1 MLGRCVVPAVRH
13 HLKVK
18 KETHDFLHKDTIQW
32 KSRHAWRCLCSRTDF
47 DGPTSLS
54 TKSMSKSP
62 LLDGTLEFSF
72 WRECLALLT
81 LSTPAFF
88 QGFLAI
94 SLTSVVYLFMGRL
107 GSLPL
112 SIASLSFSLFSLTG
126 ASVISGLS
134 MGIETIGGQANGAGN
149 AQLVS
154 VAFLQGL
161 FSSLIACLVISLVW
175 SQAEWVFLK
184 LGQTPSIATKAAHYL
199 QLLIPYLFTEAI
211 FSCQT
216 KALEARG
223 IVRPTTIA
231 CGVAILVSPLL
242 SWFLIFKTRY
252 SMYGGP
258 IALTLISLFIA
269 VTLSI
274 WTHPVKIVE
283 PGSVAQM
290 MKEGWGSFRRYMS
303 VTLPGLGTLCSEWWS
318 YEIFTVAAGILSSPE
333 LSLGIM
339 GASNSIINILFVV
352 ALGLATGVLVRV
364 SNFLGA
370 GFKRRAMTSART
382 AVFVAVIIET
392 VSLIT
397 ICYFARP
404 ISRIWFSDPTAE
416 SIFVTALPLISLTE
430 WGSGMSFVLGGI
442 LRACNRGKYE
452 LFANFGCYW
461 FVGIPLGFFL
471 GFALHMGVIGFWIG
485 LATAAQLQFIVLALV
500 VRQLNF
506 DLEMKRAHQLTD
518 V

>member
-1 MLGRCVVPAVRH
+1 MVGRCVVPAVRH
-13 HLKVK
+13 HLKTR
-18 KETHDFLHKDTIQW
+18 KEVHDFAHKDTIQW
-32 KSRHAWRCLCSRTDF
+32 NSRHSWRYLCGRTDL
-47 DGPTSLS
+47 DGPAPLS
-54 TKSMSKSP
+54 TKTMSESP

-72 WRECLALLT
+72 WRECLTLLT
-81 LSTPAFF
+81 LSTPALF

-94 SLTSVVYLFMGRL
+94 GLTSVVYLFMGRL

-112 SIASLSFSLFSLTG
+112 SIASLSFSFFTLTG
-126 ASVISGLS
+126 SSVVSGLS

-161 FSSLIACLVISLVW
+161 SSSLIACIVISLAW

-199 QLLIPYLFTEAI
+199 QLLIPYLFTEVI
-211 FSCQT
+211 FSCQA

-223 IVRPTTIA
+223 IVRPITTA
-231 CGVAILVSPLL
+231 CGLAIFISPLL
-242 SWFLIFKTRY
+242 SWFLIFKTRFG
-252 SMYGGP
+252 MYGGP
-258 IALTLISLFIA
+258 IALTLISLFTA

-283 PGSVAQM
+283 SGSVAQM

-303 VTLPGLGTLCSEWWS
+303 VTLPGLGTVCSEWWT
-318 YEIFTVAAGILSSPE
+318 YEVFTVSAGILPSPE

-339 GASNSIINILFVV
+339 GASNTIINILFVV

-364 SNFLGA
+364 SNLLGA
-370 GFKRRAMTSART
+370 GYTRKAIASART
-382 AVFVAVIIET
+382 AVFIAAIFET
-392 VSLIT
+392 VSLMT
-397 ICYFARP
+397 ICHFARP
-404 ISRIWFSDPTAE
+404 ISSIWFSDPTAE
-416 SIFVTALPLISLTE
+416 SIFVSALPLISLTE

-452 LFANFGCYW
+452 LFANFSCYW
-461 FVGIPLGFFL
+461 FVGIPLGLFL
-471 GFALHMGVIGFWIG
+471 GFASHMGIIGFWIG
-485 LATAAQLQFIVLALV
+485 LATAAILQSIVLAFV
-500 VRQLNF
+500 VCQLNF